1 MSQYSSLSEELI
13 NELQAIVGTEYL
25 VAGAAIP
32 GKYGYDA
39 GTQSGQ
45 HYVPEVVVY
54 PANAREVAA
63 IIKIANRERIAVT
76 PRGGG
81 TGLAGGAV
89 AVFGGILL
97 DLGRLN
103 RIMYID
109 SAGKY
114 IIAQSAVPT
123 IAIQQAAYQQGLLY
137 AGDPC
142 SSDECVIGGNIA
154 TNAGGNLAV
163 KYGVTADQ
171 ICELEMVTAQGDI
184 VTLGG
189 HLKKNSTGYGLVKV
203 IAGSEGTLGVITQ
216 ATLKLQPL
224 APLIVNYIA
233 VFAGL
238 AAALTAVTAILD
250 KEVPDV
256 ISLELMDRGTV
267 LALERYRQERLL
279 QGQEGDA
286 LIIQIEA
293 NDPAELQQKYQLLE
307 QIIATVDHVAFFETD
322 GNRIWQARR
331 MWGKANQAEHAVSVS
346 EDIVVPV
353 KAVLPFIE
361 EFQRLVAAAGFA
373 FRIAGHAGDGNLHL
387 RIMPNK
393 VALAEWEGAL
403 GDFRKELYR
412 EVYRLGGRLSG
423 EHGIGFKRKAY
434 LAGLIDPAELLLMKA
449 MKQAFDP
456 HNILNP
462 GKIFDFD

>member
-1 MSQYSSLSEELI
+1 MSQYRRISEELI
-13 NELQAIVGTEYL
+13 NELKAIVGNEY
-25 VAGAAIP
+25 VMADNAIP
-32 GKYGYDA
+32 RKYGYDA

-45 HYVPEVVVY
+45 HYMPEVVLY
-54 PANAREVAA
+54 PADARQVAA
-63 IIKIANRERIAVT
+63 IIKMANRERIAVT

-103 RIMYID
+103 RIMHID

-171 ICELEMVTAQGDI
+171 ICELEIVTAQGDI

-233 VFAGL
+233 VFANL
-238 AAALTAVTAILD
+238 SAALTAVTAILD

-279 QGQEGDA
+279 QGHKGDA

-293 NDPAELQQKYQLLE
+293 NDPAELQQKHQLLA
-307 QIIATVDHVAFFETD
+307 QIIATVDHIAFFETD

-361 EFQRLVAAAGFA
+361 EFQRLIAAAGFA

-403 GDFRKELYR
+403 ADFRKELYR

-423 EHGIGFKRKAY
+423 EHGIGFKRKDY

-456 HNILNP
+456 NNILNP
-462 GKIFDFD
+462 GKIFNFT